1 VYANDL
7 LLLPSAAAA
16 LSGFLLQL
24 DIAGFF
30 SSVSIE
36 YSVAFF

>member
-1 VYANDL
+1 MSEVYANDL

-30 SSVSIE
+30 TGISL
-36 YSVAFF
+36 AFL